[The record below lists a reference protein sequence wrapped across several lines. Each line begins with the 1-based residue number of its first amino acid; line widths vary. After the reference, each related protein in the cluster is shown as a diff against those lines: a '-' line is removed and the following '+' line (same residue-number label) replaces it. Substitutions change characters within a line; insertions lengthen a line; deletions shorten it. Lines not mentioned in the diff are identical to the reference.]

1 MDTIKSTGWEDN
13 TRSSCDGEKPGRI
26 CEQEVVQTSLALQP
40 TDLYLN
46 QAVPKRE
53 ANPPR
58 LLCPWMGIVVNI
70 IDNPK
75 TNNSR
80 AQSAAKAAAIKEKFK
95 EYNPERVFMFRDC
108 NGQQSTALLVFKDGF
123 QGLEDALAFQ
133 ETFVEGG
140 RGRKEWW
147 DEDRPANVTLYGW
160 QATEKDL
167 TINMGK
173 MTEHLKK
180 SCHLKT
186 WDSQFTALKDRID
199 MVDPLTSKAKKK
211 VEKVAQELD
220 RGRDKMEL
228 NLLLRVYPLQE
239 RLEMLEHCCAVWR

>member
-95 EYNPERVFMFRDC
+95 VH
-108 NGQQSTALLVFKDGF
+108 S
-123 QGLEDALAFQ
+123 
-133 ETFVEGG
+133 
-140 RGRKEWW
+140 
-147 DEDRPANVTLYGW
+147 
-160 QATEKDL
+160 
-167 TINMGK
+167 
-173 MTEHLKK
+173 
-180 SCHLKT
+180 
-186 WDSQFTALKDRID
+186 
-199 MVDPLTSKAKKK
+199 
-211 VEKVAQELD
+211 
-220 RGRDKMEL
+220 
-228 NLLLRVYPLQE
+228 
-239 RLEMLEHCCAVWR
+239 